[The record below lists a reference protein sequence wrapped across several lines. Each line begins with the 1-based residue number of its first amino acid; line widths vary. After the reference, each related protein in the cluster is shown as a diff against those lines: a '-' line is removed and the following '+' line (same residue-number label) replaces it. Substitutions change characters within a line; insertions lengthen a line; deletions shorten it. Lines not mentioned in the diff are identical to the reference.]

1 VVIRVIRGKLPVIS
15 RLKLYR
21 HMRKFLFCLLLLSNA
36 AIAQTTQSWSED
48 LILTPEKSNYEKTSS
63 HADVISFIN
72 AIKAK
77 SQNIQVTSIGKST
90 GGKDIPLV
98 ILSKNGISTPEQAK
112 ASGKFVIYIQANI
125 HAGEVEGKEAI
136 MMMMR
141 DILLGK
147 KNNLLDNQVILIV
160 PIYNT
165 DGNDKMAKGL
175 RPSQEN
181 SPLETGER
189 ENGQGL
195 DLNRDGIKMEA
206 PETQAMIQNIVTAW
220 DPQMSVDLHTTNGTW
235 HAYSLTW
242 SPSYQ
247 YAGQPST
254 YNYTNGV
261 MLPFITKNVKDKY
274 GLFFGPYGDY
284 NTREGWPLKN
294 FYTYNHHPRY
304 IVNQFGLRNR
314 MAILSEAFSHERF
327 YQRIYSTYAFVFEI
341 LDYCN
346 RHGKEITKINHDAE
360 LAAIKNVVD
369 NAGKTKKGVRYKMVP
384 AAKKLNGFRTY
395 DYTSFTK
402 ADGTKTLLKKGNVVT
417 YDSVTYYGEF
427 KDTVQST
434 VPRGYIIPAALSLI
448 AEQLKRQ
455 GAKVTQLE
463 KDEQFSGEVFIVEKY
478 TRAARKFEGHYMAS
492 AEGKFEQV
500 TRTAHAG
507 DYKIDLA
514 QPLAN
519 LIFYMLE
526 PQSDDGLLTWNFFD
540 TYLDQNDVKNKAVEF
555 PVFKYFPPVKTAK
568 KK

>member
-1 VVIRVIRGKLPVIS
+1 
-15 RLKLYR
+15 
-21 HMRKFLFCLLLLSNA
+21 MRKLLLLLLLASSGA
-36 AIAQTTQSWSED
+36 YAQTTTVWSDD
-48 LILTPEKSNYEKTSS
+48 LSLTPEKSNFEKTST
-63 HADVISFIN
+63 HADVMNFIN
-72 AIKAK
+72 AIKGK
-77 SQNIQVTSIGKST
+77 SPYIQVTSIGKSMM
-90 GGKDIPLV
+90 GKDIPLV
-98 ILSKNGISTPEQAK
+98 ILSKPAVSSPEEAR
-112 ASGKFVIYIQANI
+112 ASGKPVIYIQANI
-125 HAGEVEGKEAI
+125 HAGEVEGKEAV

-147 KNNLLDNQVILIV
+147 KGNLLDNQVILIV

-165 DGNDKMAKGL
+165 DSNDKMAKGL

-189 ENGQGL
+189 ENSQGL
-195 DLNRDGIKMEA
+195 DLNRDGIKMET
-206 PETQAMIQNIVTAW
+206 PETQAMIQKIVTAW

-242 SPSYQ
+242 SPSYL
-247 YAGQPST
+247 YAGEPAT
-254 YNYTNGV
+254 YHYTNDI
-261 MLPFITKNVKDKY
+261 MLPAITKKVKEKY

-327 YQRIYSTYAFVFEI
+327 YQRIYSTYTFVYEI
-341 LDYCN
+341 LDHFN
-346 RHGKEITKINHDAE
+346 KHGKEITKINHDAE

-369 NAGKTKKGVRYKMVP
+369 NAGKVKKGVRFKMVP
-384 AAKKLNGFRTY
+384 TAKKLNGFRTY

-402 ADGTKTLLKKGNVVT
+402 ADGSKTLVKNGNVVT
-417 YDSVTYYGEF
+417 YDSINYYGEF

-434 VPRGYIIPAALSLI
+434 LPRGYIIPASQSLI
-448 AEQLKRQ
+448 AEQLMRQ
-455 GAKVTQLE
+455 GVKVVQLE
-463 KDEQFSGEVFIVEKY
+463 KDETVKGDVFIVEKY

-492 AEGKFEQV
+492 AEGKFEPV
-500 TRTAHAG
+500 SRTFQKG
-507 DYKIDLA
+507 DYKVDMA
-514 QPLAN
+514 QPLSN
-519 LIFYMLE
+519 LVFYMLE

-540 TYLDQNDVKNKAVEF
+540 TYMDKNDVKTKAVEF
-555 PVFKYFPPVKTAK
+555 PIFKYYAWPGDVKAPAK

>member
-1 VVIRVIRGKLPVIS
+1 
-15 RLKLYR
+15 
-21 HMRKFLFCLLLLSNA
+21 MRKILCSLLLVSSFA
-36 AIAQTTQSWSED
+36 SAQTTQSWSDD
-48 LILTPEKSNYEKTSS
+48 LILTPEKSNYEKTST
-63 HADVISFIN
+63 HADVMNFIS
-72 AIKAK
+72 AIKGK
-77 SQNIQVTSIGKST
+77 SSSIQVTSIGKST

-125 HAGEVEGKEAI
+125 HGGEVEGKEAI

-195 DLNRDGIKMEA
+195 DLNRDGIKMET

-247 YAGQPST
+247 YAGEPST

-261 MLPFITKNVKDKY
+261 MLPSITKTVKDKY
-274 GLFFGPYGDY
+274 GMFFGPYGDY

-346 RHGKEITKINHDAE
+346 KHGKEITKINHDAE
-360 LAAIKNVVD
+360 LAVIRNVVD
-369 NAGKTKKGVRYKMVP
+369 NAGKIKKGVRFKMVP
-384 AAKKLNGFRTY
+384 TAKKLNGFRTY

-402 ADGTKTLLKKGNVVT
+402 PDGTKTLLKKGNIVT

-434 VPRGYIIPAALSLI
+434 VPRGYIIPASMSLI
-448 AEQLKRQ
+448 AEHLKRQ
-455 GAKVTQLE
+455 GAKVVQLE
-463 KDEQFSGEVFIVEKY
+463 KDEQLSGEVFTIEKY
-478 TRAARKFEGHYMAS
+478 SRAARKFEGHYMAS
-492 AEGKFEQV
+492 AEGKFEAV
-500 TRTAHAG
+500 TRTAHTG
-507 DYKIDLA
+507 DYKVDLA

-540 TYLDQNDVKNKAVEF
+540 TYLDQNDVKNKPVEF
-555 PVFKYFPPVKTAK
+555 PVFKYFPAVKMGVK

>member
-1 VVIRVIRGKLPVIS
+1 MKRIV
-15 RLKLYR
+15 
-21 HMRKFLFCLLLLSNA
+21 FLLLVLVNYTSYSQKT
-36 AIAQTTQSWSED
+36 QTWTDD
-48 LILTPEKSNYEKTSS
+48 LILTPERSNFEKTST
-63 HADVISFIN
+63 HADVLNFIN
-72 AIKAK
+72 AIKGK
-77 SQNIQVTSIGKST
+77 SPYIQVTSIGKST
-90 GGKDIPLV
+90 LGKDIPLV
-98 ILSKNGISTPEQAK
+98 ILSNPAVSTPAQAK
-112 ASGKFVIYIQANI
+112 ALGKPVIYIQANI
-125 HAGEVEGKEAI
+125 HAGEVEGKEAV

-141 DILLGK
+141 DILLGSK
-147 KNNLLDNQVILIV
+147 SGLLDNQVILIV

-175 RPSQEN
+175 RLSQEN

-206 PETQAMIQNIVTAW
+206 PETAGMIQNIVTAW

-242 SPSYQ
+242 SPSYL
-247 YAGQPST
+247 YAGEPAT

-261 MLPFITKNVKDKY
+261 MLPAITKKIKEEQ

-327 YQRIYSTYAFVFEI
+327 YQRIYSTYVFVNEI
-341 LDYCN
+341 LEHFN
-346 RHGKEITKINHDAE
+346 KHGKEIRQINHDAE
-360 LAAIKNVVD
+360 LAAIKNVMD
-369 NAGKTKKGVRYKMVP
+369 GAGKVKKGVRFKMVP
-384 AAKKLNGFRTY
+384 NAQPLNGFRTY
-395 DYTSFTK
+395 DYKTFTK
-402 ADGTKTLLKKGNVVT
+402 ADGSKTMVKTGNIVT
-417 YDSVTYYGEF
+417 YDNVTYYGEF

-434 VPRGYIIPAALSLI
+434 VPRGYIIPAALSAI
-448 AEQLKRQ
+448 AEKLIKQ
-455 GAKVTQLE
+455 GVRVDTVTQPE
-463 KDEQFSGEVFIVEKY
+463 KLSGEVFNIEKY
-478 TRAARKFEGHYMAS
+478 TRSTRKFEGHFMAS
-492 AEGKFEQV
+492 AEGNFQPA
-500 TRTAHAG
+500 TRGIAKG
-507 DYKIDLA
+507 DFKVDMA

-540 TYLDQNDVKNKAVEF
+540 AYLDQNAVNTKPVEF
-555 PVFKYFPPVKTAK
+555 PIFKYFSWPETVKSK
-568 KK
+568 KYKK